1 MGLESVELIMRA
13 EEEFSIEIFDQEAE
27 GVSTPG
33 QLCALIE
40 RKLGFANAEKRSGCP
55 TSRAF
60 YRVRQTLQ
68 ELNVPRSAI
77 TPRTHFESLFP
88 APERA
93 AHWRE
98 LEGRLDLPLP
108 RLGVPAWLQWALA
121 SPVALFPL
129 YLVWPNLAF
138 LGLMWIGWVY
148 LIHLALCRVSVWTP
162 AYRMTVGDISHR
174 FADKQH
180 ERDPQPEPRDL
191 WPKVQWMIADEM
203 GVPLEKVT
211 RDADFFRDLGMG

>member
-1 MGLESVELIMRA
+1 MGLDVVELIMRA
-13 EEEFSIEIFDQEAE
+13 EEEFEIEIPYEDAE
-27 GVSTPG
+27 LLSTPG

-40 RKLGFANAEKRSGCP
+40 RKLGFIEAEKRSGCP

-60 YRVRQTLQ
+60 YRVREALR

-98 LEGRLDLPLP
+98 LERRLDLPLP
-108 RLGVPAWLQWALA
+108 RLRLPTPLQFALGFPIALLPLWIIWPNVPLFGVVLMSWL
-121 SPVALFPL
+121 ALFRFSRR
-129 YLVWPNLAF
+129 YAF
-138 LGLMWIGWVY
+138 VSTPTGYDTLGNI
-148 LIHLALCRVSVWTP
+148 A
-162 AYRMTVGDISHR
+162 HR
-174 FADKQH
+174 FAERQH
-180 ERDPQPEPRDL
+180 ERDPQLESREL
-191 WPKVQWMIADEM
+191 WPKVKLMIADEM
-203 GVPLEKVT
+203 SLPLEKVT